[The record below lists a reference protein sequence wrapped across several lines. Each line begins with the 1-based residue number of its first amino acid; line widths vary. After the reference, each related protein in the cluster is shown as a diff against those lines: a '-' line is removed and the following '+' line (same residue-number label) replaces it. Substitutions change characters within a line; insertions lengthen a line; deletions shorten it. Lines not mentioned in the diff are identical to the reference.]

1 MDRFESMHLF
11 VRIVELG
18 SFTKAAE
25 DIGLPRA
32 TVTHAVQQLE
42 KRLGTR
48 LLQRT
53 TRSVSITMDGE
64 AFYQRCLRLLADL
77 EDTESSFGQSQ
88 AAPKGKLRVDL
99 QGSLAMHF
107 LLPHIGEF
115 CERYPDLELDIGMGD
130 RLVDLVREGVD
141 CVLRGGE
148 PRESSLVARRV
159 AENPQVTCGSAGYIA
174 RFGVPRSIESLREHR
189 AVNYVSSATGRRLPF
204 DFLVGGELKSVQ
216 VPGIVA
222 VRQADAYHACC
233 SAGLG
238 LIQVPRYHIE
248 TELADGRL
256 VEVLEA
262 FRPPPMPVSVL
273 YPHNRQLAP
282 RVRVFIDWVVERM
295 RAPAAVI
302 ATADPPAAPRKGKT
316 R

>member
-1 MDRFESMHLF
+1 MDRFESMRLF

-25 DIGLPRA
+25 DLELPRA

-53 TRSVSITMDGE
+53 TRSVSATMDGE
-64 AFYQRCLRLLADL
+64 AYYQRCLRLLADL
-77 EDTESSFGQSQ
+77 EDTESAFGQFQ
-88 AAPKGKLRVDL
+88 ASPKGKLRVDL

-107 LLPHIGEF
+107 LLPHLDEF
-115 CERYPDLELDIGMGD
+115 CARYPDLELDIGMGD

-148 PRESSLVARRV
+148 PRDSSLVARRV
-159 AENPQVTCGSAGYIA
+159 AENPQLTCASAGYIQ
-174 RFGVPRSIESLREHR
+174 RYGVPQSIESLREHR

-204 DFLVGGELKSVQ
+204 EFMVGGELRHVQ
-216 VPGIVA
+216 VPGTVA

-233 SAGLG
+233 KVGLG

-248 TELADGRL
+248 QELAQGSL
-256 VEVLEA
+256 VEVLA
-262 FRPPPMPVSVL
+262 QYRPPPMPVSIL
-273 YPHNRQLAP
+273 YPHSRQLSP
-282 RVRVFIDWVVERM
+282 RVRVFIDWVVQRM
-295 RAPAAVI
+295 RGQSADAPAPAAD
-302 ATADPPAAPRKGKT
+302 AGKK

>member
-1 MDRFESMHLF
+1 MDRFDSMHLF

-18 SFTKAAE
+18 SFTKAA
-25 DIGLPRA
+25 DDLDLPRA

-53 TRSVSITMDGE
+53 TRSVSVTLDGE
-64 AFYQRCLRLLADL
+64 AYYQRCLRLLADL
-77 EDTESSFGQSQ
+77 EDTESSFGSSQ

-107 LLPHIGEF
+107 LLPHLSEF

-148 PRESSLVARRV
+148 QRESSLVARRV
-159 AENPQVTCGSAGYIA
+159 AENPQLTCASAGYIK
-174 RFGVPRSIESLREHR
+174 RYGVPESIEALREHR

-204 DFLVGGELKSVQ
+204 EFIVDGELRRVQ
-216 VPGIVA
+216 VPGTVA

-233 SAGLG
+233 EAGLG
-238 LIQVPRYHIE
+238 LIQIPRYHIE
-248 TELADGRL
+248 TQLADGSL
-256 VEVLEA
+256 VEVLA
-262 FRPPPMPVSVL
+262 AYRPAPMPVSVL
-273 YPHNRQLAP
+273 YPHSRQLSP

-295 RAPAAVI
+295 RAPVSV
-302 ATADPPAAPRKGKT
+302 
-316 R
+316 

>member
-1 MDRFESMHLF
+1 MDRFDSMHLF

-18 SFTKAAE
+18 SFTKAA
-25 DIGLPRA
+25 DDLDLPRA

-42 KRLGTR
+42 KRLATR

-53 TRSVSITMDGE
+53 TRSVSVTLDGE
-64 AFYQRCLRLLADL
+64 AYYQRCLRLLADL
-77 EDTESSFGQSQ
+77 EDTESSFGQSP

-99 QGSLAMHF
+99 QGSLALHF
-107 LLPHIGEF
+107 LLPHLGEF

-159 AENPQVTCGSAGYIA
+159 AENPQLTCASAGYIK
-174 RFGVPRSIESLREHR
+174 RYGVPESIESLREHR

-204 DFLVGGELKSVQ
+204 EFIVGGEARKVQ
-216 VPGIVA
+216 VPGMVA

-233 SAGLG
+233 EAGLG
-238 LIQVPRYHIE
+238 LIQIPRYHVE
-248 TELADGRL
+248 AQLAQGSL
-256 VEVLEA
+256 VEVLA
-262 FRPPPMPVSVL
+262 QYRPAPMPVSVL
-273 YPHNRQLAP
+273 YPHSRQLSP

-295 RAPAAVI
+295 RAPAPV
-302 ATADPPAAPRKGKT
+302 
-316 R
+316 

>member
-1 MDRFESMHLF
+1 MDLFENMRLF
-11 VRIVELG
+11 VRIAELG
-18 SFTKAAE
+18 SFTKAA
-25 DIGLPRA
+25 DDLDLPRA

-53 TRSVSITMDGE
+53 TRTVSVTMDGE
-64 AFYQRCLRLLADL
+64 AYYQRCLRLLADL
-77 EDTESSFGQSQ
+77 EDTESAFGQS
-88 AAPKGKLRVDL
+88 AASPRGKLRVDL

-107 LLPHIGEF
+107 LLPRLGEF

-148 PRESSLVARRV
+148 PRESTLVARRV
-159 AENPQVTCGSAGYIA
+159 AENPQLTCGSAGYIK
-174 RFGVPRSIESLREHR
+174 RFGVPKTIESLREHR

-204 DFLVGGELKSVQ
+204 DFLVDGELKRVQ
-216 VPGIVA
+216 VPGIVS

-233 SAGLG
+233 EAGLG
-238 LIQVPRYHIE
+238 LIQVPRYYIE
-248 TELADGRL
+248 NQLADGSM
-256 VEVLEA
+256 VEVLAE
-262 FRPPPMPVSVL
+262 FRPPPMPVSIL
-273 YPHNRQLAP
+273 YPHSRQLSP

-295 RAPAAVI
+295 AAGGAPTPQKALPQQARLKV
-302 ATADPPAAPRKGKT
+302 
-316 R
+316 